1 MPVVTFG
8 SINFDLTA
16 YVPRL
21 PAAGETISGSS
32 FLTVP
37 GGKGA
42 NQAVCCARLGAPS
55 ILVGRTGQDTF
66 GRQVLEAI
74 RGEGVDTTRVFT
86 DSATGTG
93 LAVISVDAGAMN
105 TIIIIA
111 GANGRLGEEDVNR
124 ASELLDARSILL
136 LQLETPL
143 EPSLALAR
151 LARASG
157 SKVILDPAPAIP
169 LPDEIFTQVDL
180 ITPNEVETAILTGIT
195 PRTRED
201 CARASDILLARGAG
215 TVVLKLGER
224 GVYYQNASAS
234 GFLPPFPVEAVD
246 SVAAGDAFNGGL
258 AVALFEGKSL
268 EEAIR
273 WGAAAGAIAC
283 TRRGAIPSMP
293 HREELERLVGETR

>member
-124 ASELLDARSILL
+124 ASDLLDGRSILL